1 MESFAFKAAT
11 PQGKV
16 IEGVRDA
23 ASRTSLIEEL
33 RAGGFIPIRIDAA
46 GESRKL
52 ASLVRLPA
60 FRRGI
65 SLSAITLLFK
75 ELATMLSAGIAADR
89 AIAIAARTAR
99 DAKLQEALVSVRE
112 SLRGGAPFSSALRQ
126 GLPGLPRAALSLIE
140 AGESAGGLGAAFDKV
155 SRMLEAQLALRQ
167 NLISALIYPTI
178 LLVTTIAAILFL
190 LTFVVP
196 QFKTVFADAGASLP
210 LPTLIL
216 IVVGDGLEH
225 YGPLALTAVL
235 VGVLVLVNWRATS
248 EGRAAIDRYCLRL
261 PIVGGLIARFE
272 IARIARTLSSLVA
285 AKVPLARA
293 LGLTAEGI
301 ANTQLKDGFRSA
313 SARAK
318 EGERLG
324 PALAAGGAWPVD
336 AIELVTIG
344 EESGRLDLMLAN
356 LADLYEADIKRRTD
370 RFLTVLTPAL
380 TLVMGGIVAAIMGAV
395 ISAILGAYDLPG

>member
-16 IEGVRDA
+16 IEGTREA
-23 ASRTSLIEEL
+23 ISRANLIEEL

-46 GESRKL
+46 SEGHAL
-52 ASLVRLPA
+52 AGLMRLPT
-60 FRRGI
+60 FKRSI
-65 SLSAITLLFK
+65 SLSAITLLCK

-99 DAKLQEALVSVRE
+99 DARLQEALTLVRE
-112 SLRGGAPFSSALRQ
+112 ALRGGAALSSALRQ
-126 GLPGLPRAALSLIE
+126 GLAGLPKAALSLIE
-140 AGESAGGLGAAFDKV
+140 AGESSGALATAFDKV
-155 SRMLEAQLALRQ
+155 ARMLEAQLTLRQ
-167 NLISALIYPTI
+167 SLVSALIYPAI
-178 LLVTTIAAILFL
+178 LLVTTLGAILFL
-190 LTFVVP
+190 LSFVVP

-216 IVVGDGLEH
+216 ITVGDGLEH
-225 YGPLALTAVL
+225 YGLFALAALL
-235 VGVLVLVNWRATS
+235 VGALLLINWRATG

-261 PIVGGLIARFE
+261 PVIGGLIARFE

-293 LGLTAEGI
+293 LGLTADGI
-301 ANTQLKDGFRSA
+301 GNTQLQEGFKSA
-313 SARAK
+313 SARAR

-324 PALAAGGAWPVD
+324 PALAAGGAWPID

-370 RFLTVLTPAL
+370 RFLAVLTPAL

-395 ISAILGAYDLPG
+395 ISAILGAYDLPS